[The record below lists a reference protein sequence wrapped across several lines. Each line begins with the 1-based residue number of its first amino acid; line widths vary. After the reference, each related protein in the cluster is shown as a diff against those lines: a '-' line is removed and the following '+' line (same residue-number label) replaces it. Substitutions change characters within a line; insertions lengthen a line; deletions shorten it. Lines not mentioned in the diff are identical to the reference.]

1 MHYLFLLNPAAGRQD
16 TTAQTRRRLEVALL
30 QCGIPR
36 QDCSFVRTM
45 YKGHAKTLARQAA
58 RTGQPV
64 RIWAAGGDGTF
75 REALEGASPYP
86 NAAVGCIPAGSGNDF
101 LRTFGTKAEFLDL
114 ADQLRGGVVPIDLMD
129 TSLGLSAAV
138 CAAGLDAQ
146 VAMGAADFRRNPLF
160 HGEAAYL
167 LSALRQICGPIGRRL
182 RFVVDGESFAA
193 DVLMCAACNTRDYG
207 GGFRAAPNACPWDGW
222 IDLVIVRRVSRAKI
236 LRLLGRYK
244 KGGHFSG
251 AELDVRTSG
260 FFIYRRARSISI
272 ETADGAG
279 PLVATADG
287 ECAPVEKLDISLR
300 PLAGRVILP
309 RAAFERAKAPVLSRI

>member
-1 MHYLFLLNPAAGRQD
+1 MTRCEVLTQNICEVDADALVVGLFAAPQGDSRESGGQAGNGAAVY
-16 TTAQTRRRLEVALL
+16 TASALEVENSTSGAVS
-30 QCGIPR
+30 R
-36 QDCSFVRTM
+36 V
-45 YKGHAKTLARQAA
+45 LATGDFTGA
-58 RTGQPV
+58 RGEIV
-64 RIWAAGGDGTF
+64 VIYGS
-75 REALEGASPYP
+75 EG
-86 NAAVGCIPAGSGNDF
+86 V
-101 LRTFGTKAEFLDL
+101 KARRVIL
-114 ADQLRGGVVPIDLMD
+114 
-129 TSLGLSAAV
+129 
-138 CAAGLDAQ
+138 AGLGAIDA
-146 VAMGAADFRRNPLF
+146 FNE
-160 HGEAAYL
+160 EA
-167 LSALRQICGPIGRRL
+167 
-182 RFVVDGESFAA
+182 FAA

-251 AELDVRTSG
+251 AELDDRTSD

-309 RAAFERAKAPVLSRI
+309 RAAFERAKAPALSGI